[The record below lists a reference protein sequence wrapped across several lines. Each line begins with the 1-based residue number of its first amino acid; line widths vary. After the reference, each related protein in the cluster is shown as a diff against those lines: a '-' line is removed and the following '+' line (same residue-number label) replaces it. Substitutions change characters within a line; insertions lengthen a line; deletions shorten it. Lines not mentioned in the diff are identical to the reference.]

1 MSKLAEELLY
11 TLQEGVGEEDGVP
24 TTGLYCLVLAL
35 TECARVDVYGIG
47 VGTMK
52 KSDLNDLEYFKD
64 PHFRG
69 WDSRHNVEAERTLL
83 RVLASRV
90 WKHALVEP
98 MGQLRWHNPLKNE
111 ALVNNALLSQGKCT
125 SGIKC

>member
-1 MSKLAEELLY
+1 MNSHVELAREAVF
-11 TLQEGVGEEDGVP
+11 GPAGGVP

-69 WDSRHNVEAERTLL
+69 WDARHNAEAERTLL

-90 WKHALVEP
+90 WRHVLAGPGLGRAPSPATFETLV
-98 MGQLRWHNPLKNE
+98 H
-111 ALVNNALLSQGKCT
+111 
-125 SGIKC
+125 

>member
-1 MSKLAEELLY
+1 MCFPTLAR
-11 TLQEGVGEEDGVP
+11 
-24 TTGLYCLVLAL
+24 GLYCLVLAL
-35 TECARVDVYGIG
+35 TECTRVDVYGIG

-69 WDSRHNVEAERTLL
+69 WDARHNAEAERTLL

-90 WKHALVEP
+90 WKHP
-98 MGQLRWHNPLKNE
+98 MMETMGRLQWHNPLKYQE
-111 ALVNNALLSQGKCT
+111 DVALIANTKCT